1 MILITDSD
9 SPEILFYV
17 FLILLYN
24 ILKLEYGS
32 NLFFHWLHLV
42 TMKMLIYEAHKWRN
56 NDIIGLV
63 KHNTMLVDVRETE
76 EDWGVRGVSPSILP
90 QCPAEDMWLWLC
102 EPWGSLQTMP
112 CVSKTSQGLDSWAQL
127 RPPNWESNQKRSVG
141 TSCWMAHDPAGWDP
155 CLGHVQSC
163 DPLTNW
169 WEGDSHILTYKAA
182 STSPSNSSSTIGI
195 VNV

>member
-76 EDWGVRGVSPSILP
+76 EDWGVRGVSPSILQ
-90 QCPAEDMWLWLC
+90 QCPAEDMWLWLR

-141 TSCWMAHDPAGWDP
+141 TSCLNGPWP
-155 CLGHVQSC
+155 CGVRPMSGSRTVLW
-163 DPLTNW
+163 P
-169 WEGDSHILTYKAA
+169 TYKLMGGWQ
-182 STSPSNSSSTIGI
+182 SYSY
-195 VNV
+195 V